1 MKKNLYIIND
11 KKIESIDIIYIIIL
25 SIILGGIF
33 GFIYETIFYRIDLG
47 YFVKRGSSFGPWIP
61 IYVIG
66 SLLIITLTYKYKS
79 KPLLVFILNTIIT
92 GLLEYITGFILYNF
106 YNTRLWDYN
115 TEILNFGNINGYICL
130 RSVLF
135 FGLSSLFLIYVLLP
149 FLIKIYKRYTVFFKL
164 ITVILA
170 VLYLLDIII
179 YNIVK

>member
-47 YFVKRGSSFGPWIP
+47 FFVKRGSSFGPWIP

-106 YNTRLWDYN
+106 YNTRLWEYN

-164 ITVILA
+164 ITVILS